1 MKYAVV
7 TTFHE
12 AGYDQYASRMIDT
25 FLANWPAAVDLIV
38 YAQDCVVSQSADN
51 LTVRDLHSTIP
62 ELVEFKNRWGNDPR
76 ARGEVATGP
85 MDAKGKAPGLG
96 FRWDAIRFSHKVFAL
111 WHAQANMPTGAS
123 SMVWLDADTLTHS
136 NVPEDFL
143 ARIAPETF
151 NKTGIGGPYGIS
163 YLGRSRYYTECGFVS
178 YNLRHPSMGSF
189 WEMFVGLYNNDGL
202 FTLQEW
208 HDSFIF
214 DHCRRIFENRG
225 MINHN
230 ITPRIIKGHP
240 FINSNLGLYMDHL
253 KGARKR
259 RGRSEKNERT
269 IRSLVKV
276 DYWS

>member
-1 MKYAVV
+1 MPEYLLV
-7 TTFHE
+7 TTFNGS
-12 AGYDQYASRMIDT
+12 GYEQYGRKMLDS
-25 FLANWPAAVDLIV
+25 FLAHWPDTQRILV
-38 YAQDCVVSQSADN
+38 YIEGTTLDTNHMNNNRIMVRNLDHVEKLTEFKARHRDN
-51 LTVRDLHSTIP
+51 PPANGFYPLGSTI
-62 ELVEFKNRWGNDPR
+62 KNYRF
-76 ARGEVATGP
+76 
-85 MDAKGKAPGLG
+85 DAV
-96 FRWDAIRFSHKVFAL
+96 RFSHKVFAL

-136 NVPEDFL
+136 KVPEDFL

-214 DHCRRIFENRG
+214 DHCRRIFEGRG

-240 FINSNLGLYMDHL
+240 FINCDLGLYMDHL
-253 KGARKR
+253 KGARKQ

-269 IRSLVKV
+269 VRSLVKA

>member
-1 MKYAVV
+1 
-7 TTFHE
+7 
-12 AGYDQYASRMIDT
+12 
-25 FLANWPAAVDLIV
+25 
-38 YAQDCVVSQSADN
+38 
-51 LTVRDLHSTIP
+51 
-62 ELVEFKNRWGNDPR
+62 
-76 ARGEVATGP
+76 
-85 MDAKGKAPGLG
+85 
-96 FRWDAIRFSHKVFAL
+96 
-111 WHAQANMPTGAS
+111 
-123 SMVWLDADTLTHS
+123 
-136 NVPEDFL
+136 
-143 ARIAPETF
+143 
-151 NKTGIGGPYGIS
+151 
-163 YLGRSRYYTECGFVS
+163 
-178 YNLRHPSMGSF
+178 MGSF

-269 IRSLVKV
+269 IRSPVKV

>member
-1 MKYAVV
+1 MPEYLLV
-7 TTFHE
+7 TTFNGS
-12 AGYDQYASRMIDT
+12 GYEQYGRKMLDS
-25 FLANWPAAVDLIV
+25 FLAHWPDTQRILV
-38 YAQDCVVSQSADN
+38 YIEGATLDTNHINNSRIMVRNLDHVEKLTGFKARHCDN
-51 LTVRDLHSTIP
+51 PLANGFYPLGSTI
-62 ELVEFKNRWGNDPR
+62 KNYRF
-76 ARGEVATGP
+76 
-85 MDAKGKAPGLG
+85 DAV
-96 FRWDAIRFSHKVFAL
+96 RFSHKVFAL

-136 NVPEDFL
+136 DVPEDFL
-143 ARIAPETF
+143 TRIAPETF

-240 FINSNLGLYMDHL
+240 FINCDLGLYMDHL
-253 KGARKR
+253 KGARKQ

-269 IRSLVKV
+269 VRSLVKA

>member
-1 MKYAVV
+1 MPEYLLV
-7 TTFHE
+7 TTFNGS
-12 AGYDQYASRMIDT
+12 GYEQYGRKMLDS
-25 FLANWPAAVDLIV
+25 FLAHWPDTQRILV
-38 YAQDCVVSQSADN
+38 YIEGATLDTNHMNNNRIMVRNLNHVEKLTEFKARHRDN
-51 LTVRDLHSTIP
+51 PPANGFHPVGSTIRNYR
-62 ELVEFKNRWGNDPR
+62 F
-76 ARGEVATGP
+76 
-85 MDAKGKAPGLG
+85 DAV
-96 FRWDAIRFSHKVFAL
+96 RFSHKVFAL

-136 NVPEDFL
+136 DVPEDFL

-214 DHCRRIFENRG
+214 DHCRRIFEGRG

-240 FINSNLGLYMDHL
+240 FINCDLGLYMDHL
-253 KGARKR
+253 KGARKQ

-269 IRSLVKV
+269 VRSLVKA